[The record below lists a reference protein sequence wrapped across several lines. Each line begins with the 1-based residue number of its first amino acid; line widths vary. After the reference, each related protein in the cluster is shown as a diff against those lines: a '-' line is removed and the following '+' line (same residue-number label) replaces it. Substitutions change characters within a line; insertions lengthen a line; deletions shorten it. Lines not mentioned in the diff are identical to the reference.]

1 MDAETSAMV
10 EQLYASG
17 KVERPL
23 RKAIGGYLAMY
34 FDEGEWLWCWTHYDD
49 PPKFSADVAS
59 EDAAAR
65 IGWSLVQAC
74 WAKGWWLRKDGD
86 SLSVFAPNLDVE
98 DLSGPDEFMLVS
110 HPCPIR
116 AMVAA
121 LNGGG

>member
-10 EQLYASG
+10 EALYASG

-59 EDAAAR
+59 EDATAR

-74 WAKGWWLRKDGD
+74 WAKGWMPRRCFGD
-86 SLSVFAPNLDVE
+86 QYAVE
-98 DLSGPDEFMLVS
+98 GCYTS
-110 HPCPIR
+110 HLLFDDPIR
-116 AMVAA
+116 AMAEA

>member
-10 EQLYASG
+10 EAMYASG
-17 KVERPL
+17 KAERPL

-74 WAKGWWLRKDGD
+74 WAKGWTVTPPHDDVTFVLDGFGD
-86 SLSVFAPNLDVE
+86 ELYAAPD
-98 DLSGPDEFMLVS
+98 
-110 HPCPIR
+110 PIR

-121 LNGGG
+121 FSALAKAPRPPT